1 MFLFKRALNFV
12 DLIFRLYFNISCY
25 KICNIWAYRKKI
37 LGINS
42 DITISFIT
50 ITNVSVNI
58 KHPRGSRPEVF
69 LIKGALKIC
78 SKFTGESPCR
88 SVISIKLL
96 CIFIEITRRHGCSPV
111 NLPHI
116 FRTPFLKNTSGR
128 LLLDFECR
136 TPYTGAMSD
145 K

>member
-42 DITISFIT
+42 DVTICFIT

-96 CIFIEITRRHGCSPV
+96 CIFIEITLQYGCSPV
-111 NLPHI
+111 NLLHGRNHKI
-116 FRTPFLKNTSGR
+116 F
-128 LLLDFECR
+128 FEKV
-136 TPYTGAMSD
+136 TGSW
-145 K
+145 KS

>member
-42 DITISFIT
+42 DVTISFIT

-58 KHPRGSRPEVF
+58 KHPRGSRPKVF
-69 LIKGALKIC
+69 LVKGVPKIC

-96 CIFIEITRRHGCSPV
+96 CIFIEITLQYGCSPV
-111 NLPHI
+111 NLLHGRNHKI
-116 FRTPFLKNTSGR
+116 F
-128 LLLDFECR
+128 FEKV
-136 TPYTGAMSD
+136 TGSW
-145 K
+145 KS

>member
-42 DITISFIT
+42 DVTISFIT

-96 CIFIEITRRHGCSPV
+96 CNFNEIAFRHGCSPV
-111 NLPHI
+111 NLLRI
-116 FRTPFLKNTSGR
+116 FKISFSKNTSGW
-128 LLLDFECR
+128 LLLKTWSFKGVYK
-136 TPYTGAMSD
+136 TPANI
-145 K
+145 